1 MEVYVSGVL
10 NLQPAALNAARR
22 VPLPVIRENPSAFDF
37 LVDPQVIYEFLRT
50 EDPSLPVL
58 PSPFSAKD
66 LVALKERL
74 SKNEFAALL
83 IASPP
88 SVLEQLWVKRPAV
101 FGKRRSVSF
110 APVIVSLLQDLSSFM
125 HCYKICRRLCIATR
139 LVVVYALLQDLSS
152 FMHCYKTCRRLCI
165 ATRSVVVYALLQDL
179 SSFMHCIEFCHRLC
193 TLLHPGLLIDN
204 GMAVS
209 PGGLTW
215 MHPGLLI
222 DNGMAVSPGGL
233 TWMI

>member
-110 APVIVSLLQDLSSFM
+110 AHALLSCHRF
-125 HCYKICRRLCIATR
+125 IATR
-139 LVVVYALLQDLSS
+139 SVVVYALLQDLSS

-193 TLLHPGLLIDN
+193 TLLHPGLL
-204 GMAVS
+204 
-209 PGGLTW
+209 T
-215 MHPGLLI
+215 

>member
-37 LVDPQVIYEFLRT
+37 LVDPQVIYEYLRT

-110 APVIVSLLQDLSSFM
+110 AHALPFCHRLCITPGSVIVYALLLTCRRLCIATRSVVVFALLHDLSSFM

-139 LVVVYALLQDLSS
+139 LVVVYAL
-152 FMHCYKTCRRLCI
+152 HR
-165 ATRSVVVYALLQDL
+165 V
-179 SSFMHCIEFCHRLC
+179 CHRLC
-193 TLLHPGLLIDN
+193 TRRYARRIRLCYIL
-204 GMAVS
+204 AS
-209 PGGLTW
+209 
-215 MHPGLLI
+215 
-222 DNGMAVSPGGL
+222 
-233 TWMI
+233 

>member
-37 LVDPQVIYEFLRT
+37 LVDPQVIYEYLRT

-110 APVIVSLLQDLSSFM
+110 AHALPFC
-125 HCYKICRRLCIATR
+125 HRLCITPGS
-139 LVVVYALLQDLSS
+139 VIVYALLL
-152 FMHCYKTCRRLCI
+152 TCRRLCI
-165 ATRSVVVYALLQDL
+165 ATSL
-179 SSFMHCIEFCHRLC
+179 SSFMHTSHS

>member
-139 LVVVYALLQDLSS
+139 
-152 FMHCYKTCRRLCI
+152 
-165 ATRSVVVYALLQDL
+165 SVVVYALLQDL

-193 TLLHPGLLIDN
+193 TLLHPGILIDN

>member
-88 SVLEQLWVKRPAV
+88 SVLDQLWVQRPAV
-101 FGKRRSVSF
+101 FGKRRSVSL
-110 APVIVSLLQDLSSFM
+110 ATC
-125 HCYKICRRLCIATR
+125 HRLCIA
-139 LVVVYALLQDLSS
+139 S
-152 FMHCYKTCRRLCI
+152 
-165 ATRSVVVYALLQDL
+165 RSVVVYALLQDL
-179 SSFMHCIEFCHRLC
+179 S
-193 TLLHPGLLIDN
+193 
-204 GMAVS
+204 
-209 PGGLTW
+209 
-215 MHPGLLI
+215 
-222 DNGMAVSPGGL
+222 
-233 TWMI
+233 

>member
-110 APVIVSLLQDLSSFM
+110 AHALLFCHYSGICHRLCIAVDLSSFM
-125 HCYKICRRLCIATR
+125 HCYKICRRFCIAT
-139 LVVVYALLQDLSS
+139 
-152 FMHCYKTCRRLCI
+152 
-165 ATRSVVVYALLQDL
+165 
-179 SSFMHCIEFCHRLC
+179 
-193 TLLHPGLLIDN
+193 
-204 GMAVS
+204 
-209 PGGLTW
+209 
-215 MHPGLLI
+215 
-222 DNGMAVSPGGL
+222 
-233 TWMI
+233 